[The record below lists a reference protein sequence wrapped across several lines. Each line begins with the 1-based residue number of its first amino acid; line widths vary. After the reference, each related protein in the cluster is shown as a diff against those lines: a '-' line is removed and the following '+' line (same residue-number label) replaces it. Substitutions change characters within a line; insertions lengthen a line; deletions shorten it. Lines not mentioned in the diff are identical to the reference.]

1 MNNPNDTTLEHT
13 ERRLGGVA
21 RLYGDV
27 AYAIFQQAHV
37 VVIGLGGVGS
47 WAAEALARSAI
58 GEITLIDYDHVS
70 MSNTNRQLHA
80 LDGEF
85 GKSKIEVM
93 AKRLSLIN
101 PELKI
106 NCIDDFLK
114 PENFQEYLPQGA
126 AILDAMDDVAS
137 KLALASWV
145 HQNKVPYVMSGG
157 AGGKLDP
164 SKIEVVDLARTTHD
178 SMLAKIRSSL
188 RQQYGFEK
196 DPKRKMNLR
205 VVYSSE
211 PREGVAGG
219 GLSCAGF
226 GSTVTVTATFGFIAA
241 AEILQQLIDLH
252 KTV

>member
-27 AYAIFQQAHV
+27 AYAIFQQSHV

>member
-1 MNNPNDTTLEHT
+1 MNTPNDTTLELT

-21 RLYGDV
+21 RLYGDA

-47 WAAEALARSAI
+47 WAAEALARSAV
-58 GEITLIDYDHVS
+58 GEITLIDFDHVS
-70 MSNTNRQLHA
+70 ISNTNRQLHA

-93 AKRLSLIN
+93 AQRLSLIN

-114 PENFQEYLPQGA
+114 PENFQEYLTQGA
-126 AILDAMDDVAS
+126 AILDAMDDVTS
-137 KLALASWV
+137 KLALASWA
-145 HQNKVPYVMSGG
+145 HQKKVPYVMSGG

-164 SKIEVVDLARTTHD
+164 SKIEVVDLARATHD
-178 SMLAKIRSSL
+178 SMLAKIRASL

-205 VVYSSE
+205 VIYSPE
-211 PREGVAGG
+211 PRLGVASG